1 MEEELEKLDFVYD
14 VYQFRWD
21 RIVLPALQE
30 FYRVHGHTDVPESF
44 VVPSGDEAWPKLTW
58 GYRLGNIVGI
68 IRRRE
73 VYSTQV
79 AMSKEELDR
88 IGFCYDIS
96 IAERDWTEKT
106 LPSIRVY
113 RQVFGNCIIPKL
125 FIVPSCPPWPEKAWG
140 MPLGVA
146 VCDIRVGKT
155 YVGQVARD
163 KDVLDLV
170 LY

>member
-88 IGFCYDIS
+88 MAF
-96 IAERDWTEKT
+96 AMTF
-106 LPSIRVY
+106 
-113 RQVFGNCIIPKL
+113 Q
-125 FIVPSCPPWPEKAWG
+125 
-140 MPLGVA
+140 PLNA
-146 VCDIRVGKT
+146 AAAAVGKV
-155 YVGQVARD
+155 VGPLQPDRCS
-163 KDVLDLV
+163 KS
-170 LY
+170 